1 MFLLKKS
8 LIITIFFFLLI
19 TFTSCGIYKK
29 APIKDIPVSADA
41 RVQKNIEEGRGVKF
55 GDKRNKQGGVASFA
69 AANPMWQ
76 AALETL
82 DFMIL
87 SSADYGGGIII
98 TDWYSDANDNEF
110 IKITIRFL
118 SDEIRADGIKITIHE
133 KKCDNQQN
141 SKINRIQSD
150 LASEI
155 KLSILQKAV
164 LIDKKITKKRVEEFK
179 KQFPKKKVKSDRKK

>member
-1 MFLLKKS
+1 MFLIKKS
-8 LIITIFFFLLI
+8 LIITTLFFLLI

-29 APIKDIPVSADA
+29 APIKDVPVSADE

-55 GDKRNKQGGVASFA
+55 GDKRDKQGGVASFA
-69 AANPMWQ
+69 SANPMWQ
-76 AALETL
+76 ATLETL

-98 TDWYSDANDNEF
+98 TDWYSDANNNEF

-118 SDEIRADGIKITIHE
+118 SDEIRADGIKISIHE

-141 SKINRIQSD
+141 CKINKVQSD

-164 LIDKKITKKRVEEFK
+164 LIDKKITKKKVEEFK
-179 KQFPKKKVKSDRKK
+179 KQFPKKKVKSDRKN

>member
-8 LIITIFFFLLI
+8 LIITTLFFLLI

-29 APIKDIPVSADA
+29 APIKDVPVSADE

-55 GDKRNKQGGVASFA
+55 GDKRNKQGGVVSFA
-69 AANPMWQ
+69 SANPMWQ
-76 AALETL
+76 ATLETL

-98 TDWYSDANDNEF
+98 TDWYSDANNNEF

-141 SKINRIQSD
+141 CKINRIQSD

-179 KQFPKKKVKSDRKK
+179 KQFPKKKVKSDRSK